1 MKISLVL
8 LLFLVTKTMSGQ
20 GVFTS
25 FSTQYFPSSEIE
37 MIDRVITFD
46 DERITIKSVTGEK
59 VKIKTLFIKRKIL
72 NYDDKE
78 SYVVYECASRNGTS
92 PTTVMLPT
100 ERPDHIT
107 FFQTSTTNP
116 EKVLE
121 YKMLLDR

>member
-1 MKISLVL
+1 MKISLIL

-25 FSTQYFPSSEIE
+25 FSTQYFPSSKIE

-46 DERITIKSVTGEK
+46 DERITIKSVTGDK
-59 VKIKTLFIKRKIL
+59 VKIKTLFIKRKIF
-72 NYDDKE
+72 NYDDNE
-78 SYVVYECASRNGTS
+78 AYVVYECASRNGTS

-100 ERPDHIT
+100 ERPGHIT
-107 FFQTSTTNP
+107 FFQTSLTDP